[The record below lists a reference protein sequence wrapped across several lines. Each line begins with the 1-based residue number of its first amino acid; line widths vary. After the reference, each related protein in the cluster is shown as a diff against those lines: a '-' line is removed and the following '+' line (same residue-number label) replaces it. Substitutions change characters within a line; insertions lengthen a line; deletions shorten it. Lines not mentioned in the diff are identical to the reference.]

1 VRRRRRRMRRRR
13 RANYK
18 CVVNKNPYVKS
29 SQSKGWVYTE
39 LAQLFASILIS

>member
-1 VRRRRRRMRRRR
+1 MRRRR